1 LPEARELADLM
12 GHYVRD
18 AVIEDFSVYRRIE

>member
-1 LPEARELADLM
+1 LADLM